1 MLNPLSRVLRSSLNV
16 AHHSG
21 QIDAPESGPC
31 PGKITGRVLWDAEFL
46 DRALTTSAIVEGSA
60 CGIAWRGGH
69 GRMVPSAMTHTILEA
84 KMLDR
89 PWTTDSDE
97 VVAAQFLD
105 WLATA
110 QQGGLVTNVGDFEPT
125 DNATADEETLTRVFA
140 GLKADGLLR
149 VEQSLGGLLSDSV
162 RLSDSGVARQR
173 RLVAD
178 RADGTAR
185 DLACEGAMLDWL
197 VNWVREHPDSGSS
210 WDSFVSDPRGHFWGE
225 PFAENETTRASGNLR
240 ARGLIDGVVV
250 NESDIVF
257 RAKPTAQGTEE
268 VRRASGL
275 VQSSETGHTTVNYTQ
290 NFQGTVSGQVVQ
302 GDSANLVQNVGIQPE
317 RLDDLLEDVRAL
329 IGTLPEIQQPRAAIW
344 VDAISEES
352 SNDADQAAL
361 VTFGDRLKS
370 VASKGGSAA
379 FAAAVGLL
387 VKALYGEIGL

>member
-1 MLNPLSRVLRSSLNV
+1 MGLS
-16 AHHSG
+16 A
-21 QIDAPESGPC
+21 A
-31 PGKITGRVLWDAEFL
+31 A
-46 DRALTTSAIVEGSA
+46 SAK
-60 CGIAWRGGH
+60 
-69 GRMVPSAMTHTILEA
+69 LEA

-89 PWTTDSDE
+89 PWSTDSDE

-110 QQGGLVTNVGDFEPT
+110 QRGGLAPRVGDFLQRPEGT
-125 DNATADEETLTRVFA
+125 VADAEILARVLA
-140 GLKADGLLR
+140 GLNADGLLR
-149 VEQSLGGLLSDSV
+149 VEQSLGGGLSDSA

-185 DLACEGAMLDWL
+185 DLACESAMLDWL

-225 PFAENETTRASGNLR
+225 PFTENETSRASGNLR

-257 RAKPTAQGTEE
+257 RAKPTARGTEAA
-268 VRRASGL
+268 RQASGL
-275 VQSSETGHTTVNYTQ
+275 LPSTEAGPTTVNYTQ

-302 GDSANLVQNVGIQPE
+302 GDNANLIQNVGVQPE

-329 IGTLPEIQQPRAAIW
+329 IGTLPEDQQPRAAIW

-352 SNDADQAAL
+352 SNDADPATLA
-361 VTFGDRLKS
+361 TFGDRLKA
-370 VASKGGSAA
+370 VARRGGSAA
-379 FAAAVGLL
+379 FTAAIGLL
-387 VKALYGEIGL
+387 IKALGGEIGL

>member
-1 MLNPLSRVLRSSLNV
+1 
-16 AHHSG
+16 
-21 QIDAPESGPC
+21 
-31 PGKITGRVLWDAEFL
+31 
-46 DRALTTSAIVEGSA
+46 
-60 CGIAWRGGH
+60 
-69 GRMVPSAMTHTILEA
+69 
-84 KMLDR
+84 MLDR
-89 PWTTDSDE
+89 PWTTDRDE

-110 QQGGLVTNVGDFEPT
+110 EQGGLVPNAGEFQHT
-125 DNATADEETLTRVFA
+125 DNATADEVTLTRVIARLNAA
-140 GLKADGLLR
+140 GLLQL
-149 VEQSLGGLLSDSV
+149 EPSLGGVLSDSA
-162 RLSDSGVARQR
+162 RLSDAGVTRQR

-225 PFAENETTRASGNLR
+225 PFTENETTRASGNLR
-240 ARGLIDGVVV
+240 ARGLMAGVAV

-257 RAKPTAQGTEE
+257 RARPTAAGTEA
-268 VRRASGL
+268 VRQASGL
-275 VQSSETGHTTVNYTQ
+275 LPSTKSGPTTVHYTQ

-302 GDSANLVQNVGIQPE
+302 GNNANLVQNVGVQPE

-329 IGTLPEIQQPRAAIW
+329 IATLPEDQQPRAAIW

-361 VTFGDRLKS
+361 VTLSDRLKS

-379 FAAAVGLL
+379 FTAAVGLL
-387 VKALYGEIGL
+387 IKALGGEIGL

>member
-1 MLNPLSRVLRSSLNV
+1 MDLS
-16 AHHSG
+16 A
-21 QIDAPESGPC
+21 
-31 PGKITGRVLWDAEFL
+31 TT
-46 DRALTTSAIVEGSA
+46 RAN
-60 CGIAWRGGH
+60 
-69 GRMVPSAMTHTILEA
+69 LEA
-84 KMLDR
+84 KMLDG
-89 PWTTDSDE
+89 PWTTDKDE

-110 QQGGLVTNVGDFEPT
+110 QQGGLVPNVGDFLQRAESFF
-125 DNATADEETLTRVFA
+125 ADEETLTRVLA
-140 GLKADGLLR
+140 GLNAEGLLR
-149 VEQSLGGLLSDSV
+149 VEQSLGGALSDSA
-162 RLSDSGVARQR
+162 RLSDSGVTRQR

-210 WDSFVSDPRGHFWGE
+210 WDPFVCDPRGHIWGE
-225 PFAENETTRASGNLR
+225 PFTENETTRASGNLR

-257 RAKPTAQGTEE
+257 RAKPTARGTEA
-268 VRRASGL
+268 VRQARGL
-275 VQSSETGHTTVNYTQ
+275 VPPAKTGPTTVNYTQ

-302 GDSANLVQNVGIQPE
+302 GDNANLVQNVGVQPE

-329 IGTLPEIQQPRAAIW
+329 IGTLPEDQQPRAAIW

-361 VTFGDRLKS
+361 VTFSDRLKS
-370 VASKGGSAA
+370 VASRSGNAA
-379 FAAAVGLL
+379 FTAAVGLL
-387 VKALYGEIGL
+387 VKALGGEIGL